1 MAEHLPKAIAEQ
13 AALQAAS
20 LVRDLLARRSAE
32 AEEEEDST
40 ERGRSEGRPL
50 DPPETD
56 RAAAAL
62 EEVPARCRPLLAGLL
77 TNARVIRLRGETALS
92 LGMGDQTHPVF
103 EAYAKAARG
112 VAESYGASAAF
123 PAPDDDFSRLDR
135 RRWAGRRALGQ
146 AAALA
151 KVAGRLDHAA
161 LAIAAVFD
169 EVGIDG
175 RVTVTAALEQARKE
189 HGWPSAV
196 PVHRAV
202 IDALALSRMLD
213 AVVQSFRAVAIP
225 AQARA
230 DSGADE
236 WSLFEE
242 SVEEALRKVDHLI
255 SGEGAGTAAKD
266 TAEAIRKTPSS
277 RGTGEV
283 KWASRSRT
291 SRRRLASAERLVR
304 HLHKAGLTSTASA
317 SLGGSAARPPALG
330 DPIATLA
337 LPAPLELLQGEAA
350 AAAAATRDQIAAMR
364 VAWPPPERV
373 RRSGLLRL
381 NPDGSLDHLL
391 WDPFLY
397 GCADGQADDAV
408 DPWMDYLGGHETPGE
423 MEAGLAEWAPDYVA
437 DRVDGLYRPVVVA
450 PLSTG
455 EDRCSGVTFGFPV

>member
-1 MAEHLPKAIAEQ
+1 M
-13 AALQAAS
+13 
-20 LVRDLLARRSAE
+20 
-32 AEEEEDST
+32 
-40 ERGRSEGRPL
+40 
-50 DPPETD
+50 
-56 RAAAAL
+56 
-62 EEVPARCRPLLAGLL
+62 
-77 TNARVIRLRGETALS
+77 
-92 LGMGDQTHPVF
+92 
-103 EAYAKAARG
+103 
-112 VAESYGASAAF
+112 
-123 PAPDDDFSRLDR
+123 DR

-189 HGWPSAV
+189 HGWPSA
-196 PVHRAV
+196 RAGPPCG
-202 IDALALSRMLD
+202 DRRARALPDVGRRRPELPGVL
-213 AVVQSFRAVAIP
+213 AIP

-242 SVEEALRKVDHLI
+242 SVEEALRKVDQLI
-255 SGEGAGTAAKD
+255 SGEAAGTAAKD
-266 TAEAIRKTPSS
+266 TAGAIRKTPSS